1 MGSKLSHGVDMVE
14 EGGERSRGSS
24 PLPTPQTI
32 QFDTVETRLLKNPFP
47 GYEGFLIEKVGQ
59 NGRAAGQ
66 VVRTEHVTPE
76 NKHKVIV
83 LVYTYTCASPV
94 DGTYVVLQF
103 QQSEKYFAAHKNQPG
118 KLILRKRG
126 WNPGNAEDITTTA
139 DRRVFLMKPNQLG
152 SRDLVFASRGSFRH
166 VITVFQ
172 NIRRVAELEDKGTET
187 AVESQLYQ
195 LDFPVLRRAK
205 GRPEGETTG
214 DYLEVV
220 PFPFK
225 PQEGADEQSEQCP
238 DQQE

>member
-1 MGSKLSHGVDMVE
+1 MGNKLSHGEDMAE
-14 EGGERSRGSS
+14 EGGERS
-24 PLPTPQTI
+24 PTPRPPTQTI
-32 QFDTVETRLLKNPFP
+32 QFDTVETRLMRNPFP
-47 GYEGFLIEKVGQ
+47 EYEGFLIEKVGQ
-59 NGRAAGQ
+59 NGGGPGM

-83 LVYTYTCASPV
+83 LVYTYKCDSPV

-103 QQSEKYFAAHKNQPG
+103 QQSEKYFAAHRDQPG

-126 WNPGNAEDITTTA
+126 WNPNNAEDITTSA

-152 SRDLVFASRGSFRH
+152 SRDLVFASRGSSRH

-172 NIRRVAELEDKGTET
+172 NIRRVAELVDQGTET
-187 AVESQLYQ
+187 AIESQLYQ
-195 LDFPVLRRAK
+195 LDYPAFRRAQ
-205 GRPEGETTG
+205 GGPETAG

-225 PQEGADEQSEQCP
+225 PQGGADEQSEQCQ
-238 DQQE
+238 DQSEQLRD